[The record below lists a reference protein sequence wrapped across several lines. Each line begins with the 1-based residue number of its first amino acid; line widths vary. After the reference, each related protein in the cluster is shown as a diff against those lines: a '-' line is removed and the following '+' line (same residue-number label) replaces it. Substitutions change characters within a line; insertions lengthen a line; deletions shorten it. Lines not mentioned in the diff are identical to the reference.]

1 MSISS
6 ILSNDKKT
14 LIYPNIAATDMS
26 SATLITSNLTMT
38 GTIDSL
44 DIYTNANSTTIPAIQ
59 ITNSSGLALQLVAGG
74 ECRNI
79 TTYADSTINLEGNED
94 IIYID
99 VEGAT
104 VSLPSGPRTGR
115 VYSFVSNS
123 GSFIVAPPAGGTV
136 DNNLFRTYGSSG
148 ETSVSASVVAIGGAP
163 SNNWCTLYTAT
174 FTP

>member
-6 ILSNDKKT
+6 ILSNDKQT
-14 LIYPNIAATDMS
+14 LIYPNISAVNALSLGS
-26 SATLITSNLTMT
+26 SGIITNT
-38 GTIDSL
+38 TI
-44 DIYTNANSTTIPAIQ
+44 NANSTTVPALT

-74 ECRNI
+74 ECRNV
-79 TTYADSTINLEGNED
+79 TTYLDSTINLEGNED

-104 VSLPSGPRTGR
+104 VSLPSGPRIGR

-136 DNNLFRTYGSSG
+136 DNDPFRTYGLSG

-163 SNNWCTLYTAT
+163 PSNNWCTLYTAT